1 MAETTKDKII
11 NTTYN
16 LMLEME
22 DINSITVRMIA
33 TKADVNVAM
42 VNYYFQSKENLFNEV
57 INTIMITSKQIFETL
72 DDDSVPPRERLF
84 NFVINYQKHMLK
96 HKKFISYLFVTKQ
109 VFPTQMSFINF
120 LRSQGILKIQSCIKE
135 LLQKQRSGGANV
147 NTTTNTDTTSKNTHT
162 STITTT
168 NHTHMDIE
176 TRSKFIFDHL
186 MSVMVFPVIYNASVN
201 NAVQEMKTT
210 LISYNQYEES
220 LTYFFDTYFP
230 EM

>member
-33 TKADVNVAM
+33 AKAEVNVAM

-72 DDDSVPPRERLF
+72 DDDSVSPRERLF

-109 VFPTQMSFINF
+109 AFPTQLSFINF

-135 LLQKQRSGGANV
+135 LLQKQRPGEAN
-147 NTTTNTDTTSKNTHT
+147 TA
-162 STITTT
+162 
-168 NHTHMDIE
+168 NHAHAHMDIE
-176 TRSKFIFDHL
+176 TQSKFIFDHL

-210 LISYNQYEES
+210 LISHNQYEES

-230 EM
+230 EV